1 MRPDSIIYATLLTLA
16 PLAAGSLA
24 AHQAKPAAPVQAKPE
39 PQALSLEIRVLDGK
53 AQPVPQATVRIFT
66 KPFRA
71 LLTDATGTARISDLK
86 PGSYRVNA
94 GKAGFKLAEQT
105 VSVQEG
111 GPATLEFRLQD
122 EAPAPAPGPAKAPTT
137 AAAPTGSR

>member
-1 MRPDSIIYATLLTLA
+1 MRPDSIIYATLLSLA
-16 PLAAGSLA
+16 PLSAGTPAAP
-24 AHQAKPAAPVQAKPE
+24 QAKPASPTPAKPE

-53 AQPVPQATVRIFT
+53 AQPVPQATVRVFT
-66 KPFRA
+66 RPFRA

-94 GKAGFKLAEQT
+94 GKAGFKLSEQT

-111 GPATLEFRLQD
+111 GPSSLEFRLED
-122 EAPAPAPGPAKAPTT
+122 DAPAPARGPAPSPAPAPAPA
-137 AAAPTGSR
+137 GSR

>member
-1 MRPDSIIYATLLTLA
+1 MRPDSIIYATLCTLA
-16 PLAAGSLA
+16 PLAAGA
-24 AHQAKPAAPVQAKPE
+24 APDLQAKLGAPSQARPE
-39 PQALSLEIRVLDGK
+39 PQALALEIRVLDGK
-53 AQPVPQATVRIFT
+53 AQPVPQATVRVFT

-105 VSVQEG
+105 VSIQEG

-122 EAPAPAPGPAKAPTT
+122 EAAAPAPDPAKPPAPAT
-137 AAAPTGSR
+137 APTGSR